1 MWNQQAGKI
10 ETVQGADRRREKG
23 KTKWLEFSR
32 RSGMF
37 LFLLMS
43 STLPILYADFETLP
57 FFLASSFLSSP
68 LCTTFSLYLSSV
80 FPWEHCF
87 ASSVGK
93 RWGIWSYW
101 QDIMLLITVGG
112 KSMYISPNVYD
123 QKMESKGFRYAS
135 LSTCTQVF
143 SSILL

>member
-10 ETVQGADRRREKG
+10 ETVQGADRMREKG
-23 KTKWLEFSR
+23 KNKWLEFSR
-32 RSGMF
+32 RPCMF
-37 LFLLMS
+37 LPLMS
-43 STLPILYADFETLP
+43 PILPIFYADFETLP
-57 FFLASSFLSSP
+57 FFLASSFLPSP
-68 LCTTFSLYLSSV
+68 LCITFSFYLSSI

-93 RWGIWSYW
+93 CWHIWPYW
-101 QDIMLLITVGG
+101 QDITLFIMVGEKG
-112 KSMYISPNVYD
+112 MYISPNVYD